1 MFSYALATTDLTG
14 VTTATLNTSYYMPSE
29 LIHSIVLKSCI
40 NILQAYMSNQ
50 IQDEEDSEIVQL
62 LQAQI
67 AGLQQDYQ
75 QEISRFMSDQDGSAE

>member
-1 MFSYALATTDLTG
+1 M
-14 VTTATLNTSYYMPSE
+14 VNYYEISLEE
-29 LIHSIVLKSCI
+29 L
-40 NILQAYMSNQ
+40 
-50 IQDEEDSEIVQL
+50 EDSEIVQL